1 VKRRA
6 AVLLGVPVLL
16 AIVAAVPLGLWRGPY
31 QWLCAAVALAV
42 VVPPGLVTLLLVER
56 MSRGSPY
63 GQVGALVLGT
73 CVRLLVGFG
82 GAAAIF
88 LLARPTFQADAI
100 SFWIWLLGVY
110 LTTLIVETVLLS
122 DASKM
127 RPGPHDSV

>member
-1 VKRRA
+1 MKRRA

-42 VVPPGLVTLLLVER
+42 VVPPGWSLLVGGC
-56 MSRGSPY
+56 RGFSLR
-63 GQVGALVLGT
+63 QVAVLGT

-82 GAAAIF
+82 GAAAVF
-88 LLARPTFQADAI
+88 LLARATFQADAI
-100 SFWIWLLGVY
+100 SFWTWLLGVY

-122 DASKM
+122 DSSRM